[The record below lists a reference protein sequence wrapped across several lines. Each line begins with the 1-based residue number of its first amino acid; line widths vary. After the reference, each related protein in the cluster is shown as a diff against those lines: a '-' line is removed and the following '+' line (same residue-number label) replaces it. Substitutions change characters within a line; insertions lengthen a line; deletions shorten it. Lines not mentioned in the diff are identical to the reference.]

1 MGEDDTGT
9 RDHPEANA
17 LLVGTISNPD
27 ADSLETEI
35 ARMEEKE
42 DARPLFFD
50 AYVLRLTTQ
59 AALKRFTEAL
69 STSSFLRS
77 ECPSCLSRHGW
88 RSMHHNRPGGHLPK
102 TVIRAIDS
110 AQDADKTSVALAAR
124 TAADRGPVM
133 RSMPITATGS
143 EAYLPHCLDETD
155 A

>member
-1 MGEDDTGT
+1 MGGDDTGT

-35 ARMEEKE
+35 TRMEEKE

-50 AYVLRLTTQ
+50 AYVFRLTTQ
-59 AALKRFTEAL
+59 VAPKRFTEAL

-77 ECPSCLSRHGW
+77 ERPLCLSRHGW
-88 RSMHHNRPGGHLPK
+88 RSMHHNRPGRHLPE
-102 TVIRAIDS
+102 TVIWTIDS
-110 AQDADKTSVALAAR
+110 PQDPDGTSAALAAR
-124 TAADRGPVM
+124 TAADRGPVV
-133 RSMPITATGS
+133 RSIPITATGW